1 MATTPTVFGMRP
13 KDGFLL
19 IAAIALPLIIGYIG
33 SAFTMPN
40 VEGWYDGLVKP
51 ALNPPSSVFGPVWT
65 TLYVLMGI
73 ASFRVFKARA
83 KAPKLARKALI
94 LYGIHLLVNLSWS
107 LVFFGGQDP
116 EGAVAVIVLL
126 LAMIVSLFLLFSR
139 IDRWAGALLVPYFF
153 WVSFATYLNVSIA
166 ALN

>member
-1 MATTPTVFGMRP
+1 MANSPTVLGMRP

-19 IAAIALPLIIGYIG
+19 IALIALPLLIGYVG
-33 SAFTMPN
+33 SMFTMPQIP
-40 VEGWYDGLVKP
+40 GWYDQLVKP
-51 ALNPPSSVFGPVWT
+51 ALNPPSAVFGPVWT

-73 ASFRVFKARA
+73 ASFRVFKARH
-83 KAPKLARKALI
+83 KAPKLARKALV

-116 EGAVAVIVLL
+116 ESAVAVIVLL
-126 LAMIVSLFLLFSR
+126 LAMIVSMFLLFSR
-139 IDRWAGALLVPYFF
+139 LDRWAGALLVPYFF